1 VNLFSKLKDLF
12 IKSDDLA
19 AFEKNLLLSDF
30 DYNLTTSIIEK
41 LKKYNKDERVNKLRE
56 ILNEFLI
63 VKPLSFYKDKLN
75 ILIITGVNGVGKT
88 TAISKIAYFY
98 KNKGFN
104 PILAA
109 ADTFR
114 AAAIEQL
121 EHWSERLKI
130 EIVKQNQGSDP
141 ASVVYDSI
149 DKAINSDLIFNL
161 LIIDTAGRLQNKDE
175 LMQQLNKIVKVIEK
189 KKTQNQEKI
198 SYNSILVL
206 DANLGK
212 NSFNQAEIFNKII
225 NIDSFGVTKLDS
237 TAKGGAIFSICNLLK
252 IPISFASFGEKIE
265 NYLDASDRSFTET
278 LINKI

>member
-1 VNLFSKLKDLF
+1 MNLFSKLKDLF